1 MPTFNDETAAQGSTD
16 LIPAGT
22 IAWATVMNR
31 GVKLSNQTGGRMA
44 DLEITL
50 ASGPFQRRKVWTFVL
65 DPDDMNN
72 SEAGRTMGQG
82 QLVRMLEAVGF
93 CVAGNQ
99 ASYQRQEL
107 RTFDGC
113 VGVIERGIQSGRYI
127 GVKIGIQ
134 KGTGGYSDKNKVES
148 FLTPNPKSGSSRDW
162 QILQTGDKPGESSA
176 PRPQGGG
183 AVQTTVNTAGWGA
196 PQAAPAQP
204 AGGMSAP
211 AWVGGASAAPAN
223 PPANAAPQQTTAAHV
238 DDEIPF

>member
-1 MPTFNDETAAQGSTD
+1 MPVFDENTAAQGATD

-22 IAWATVMNR
+22 IAWATAASR
-31 GVKLSNQTGGRMA
+31 GIKLSKATGGRMA
-44 DLEITL
+44 DMEFTI
-50 ASGPFQRRKVWTFVL
+50 ASGPFTRRKVWGFIL

-93 CVAGNQ
+93 CVPGNQ

-113 VGVIERGIQSGRYI
+113 VAVIERGIQSGRYI
-127 GVKIGIQ
+127 GVKIGVE
-134 KGTGGYSDKNKVES
+134 KGTGGYQDKNKVES

-162 QILQTGDKPGESSA
+162 QILQSGDKPGESSG
-176 PRPQGGG
+176 PRPASGSGG

-196 PQAAPAQP
+196 PQAAQAQP

-211 AWVGGASAAPAN
+211 AWVGGASAPA
-223 PPANAAPQQTTAAHV
+223 AQAPQQAQQAALV